1 MLAKTILEKDWGSVV
16 VCIPTFKRP
25 KSLKRLLDAIADLE
39 TRADVRVLVADND
52 AEGHAGLDLCQSLP
66 GYRWPLTAVIA
77 HQRGIA
83 QVRNCLIENALKT
96 DAKFIAMID
105 DDEWPSP
112 GWIDEFLK
120 TAHDTQ
126 ADVLQGSILFGH
138 DTSADGHGDIRRA
151 TGPIAMLQGAGNIL
165 IARRVLEETA
175 APWFDPQFALSGGE
189 DQDFF
194 VRLQRAGR
202 RFAWSDEARAHG
214 EVPDTRASLSWLLR
228 RAYSVGNSDMRVLLK
243 HRPGAP
249 RLAAELLKILASLLL
264 SPLAAAILAASPNRR
279 ALPLQKLFRAA
290 GKLTAMFGARYNE
303 YAVVHGE

>member
-1 MLAKTILEKDWGSVV
+1 MPDSVV
-16 VCIPTFKRP
+16 VCIPTYKRP
-25 KSLKRLLDAIADLE
+25 KSLQRLLNAIAALE

-52 AEGHAGLDLCQSLP
+52 AEGHAGYDLFDTLTD
-66 GYRWPLTAVIA
+66 YRWPLTAVIA
-77 HQRGIA
+77 TRRGIA
-83 QVRNCLIENALKT
+83 QVRNCLIENALRT
-96 DAKFIAMID
+96 DAGFIAMID

-112 GWIDEFLK
+112 GWIDAFLK
-120 TAHDTQ
+120 TARDTN
-126 ADVLQGSILFGH
+126 ADALQGSILFGLG
-138 DTSADGHGDIRRA
+138 DAADGHGDIRRA
-151 TGPIAMLQGAGNIL
+151 TGPIAMLQGAGNLL
-165 IARRVLEETA
+165 IPRATLEAMT

-214 EVPDTRASLSWLLR
+214 EVPDTRAGLGWLLR

-243 HRPGAP
+243 HRPGTA
-249 RLAAELLKILASLLL
+249 RMAVESLKILASLLL
-264 SPLAAAILAASPNRR
+264 SPLAAVILAASPNRR
-279 ALPLQKLFRAA
+279 ALALQKLFRAA